1 MENNRY
7 FRGLLGAIIGAIL
20 FSIPWVLVYVYAGW
34 ILSMLGMVIGY
45 GAHIFY
51 KLFGAKD
58 DKRTVIIVVIA
69 SLLAITLATFVF
81 IPLLLIIKD
90 GYDMQY
96 FYVLY
101 DDSDFIGSI
110 IHDYI
115 ISVFFTILG
124 VSAVTTSIKKK
135 LLQIENGNDFVDP
148 YFFKEEEKLKYMEEI
163 FAKYNAFSKEN
174 AVSELVILK
183 DIKSVYK
190 SKLLQ
195 YYEFKGIICSSN
207 IKNKC
212 YFDKE
217 AALNPSQAKKNRK
230 KLIII
235 PIVIGILV
243 FVIGIIMGLGLIF
256 YSEEKEEKQNDIN
269 ISDSKLPS
277 YKTFNFDGLSIKL
290 EDTFKVDDQT
300 EKSVRYINNE
310 SSNALS
316 YVMIFKEVALLDDEE
331 FQAFEENYI
340 NYLRDEMTIV
350 EQENV
355 IYSLKGFHLKT
366 YSNMNKNI
374 HYHIYLLHDIDCV
387 YGFVFWGNITGID
400 EFDTK
405 NRDNILNSDTETA
418 MKTLKINKNNEM

>member
-58 DKRTVIIVVIA
+58 NKRTVIIVVIA

-235 PIVIGILV
+235 PVVIGILV

-269 ISDSKLPS
+269 ISDSKFPS
-277 YKTFNFDGLSIKL
+277 YKTFDFDGLSIEL
-290 EDTFKVDDQT
+290 ESSFK
-300 EKSVRYINNE
+300 EKERTANEVSFINNE
-310 SSNALS
+310 K
-316 YVMIFKEVALLDDEE
+316 KEAVGITKQQVTLDDEA
-331 FQAFEENYI
+331 FQLFKDNYI
-340 NYLRDEMTIV
+340 SAITNVYTIL
-350 EQENV
+350 EQEDV
-355 IYSLKGFHLKT
+355 TYVLKGFHLKT
-366 YSNMNKNI
+366 YLNVNKNI
-374 HYHIYLLHDIDCV
+374 QIHIYVLRDIDSL
-387 YGFVFWGNITGID
+387 YIIAFSGI
-400 EFDTK
+400 K
-405 NRDNILNSDTETA
+405 NNENILKTDIEIA
-418 MKTLKINKNNEM
+418 MNTLKIYKNNEM